1 MGRLLTGLLFGLLS
15 VASVPALANDERAND
30 QRADG
35 LRDALQRFLHDD
47 AEAVLHFRS
56 YFLDRTNPT
65 PPNNAAW
72 AGGGWVGLK
81 TGWFYDT
88 FQLAA
93 VGYTTQPLWAPP
105 TTDGT
110 QLLAP
115 GQYGF
120 FTLGE
125 ANAAVR
131 AQGQVFRAWRQQLD
145 ELEVNPNDDRM
156 IPNTF
161 EAYAL
166 SGDLGPTSNPVR
178 YFAGYVAAMKFKGV
192 PYFANMAARAGAP
205 ADVTAG
211 MWLGSLKYGDI
222 DKVRLRSSVYYVPD
236 ILTSNY
242 NDVSATFAVTDDFRV
257 RVGGQ
262 FMVQGSNGLN
272 LLTGKPFGTFTA
284 GGRVDLIW
292 GPATLWGVFTQTGS
306 AYQYQ
311 TPYGQWIGYTKQIT
325 KDFDRAG
332 ERAWQVGLIFD
343 FDAIGLPGLTFMGS
357 ATLGADAI
365 NVANGAPLSR
375 NNEYDFDLIYQVASK
390 SAPDWLKPLQLR
402 GRMAFVDQFEANYMT
417 AIQEYRLILNY
428 ELKWKGKR

>member
-1 MGRLLTGLLFGLLS
+1 MKWGVGSVLASLAIGLGLAGPAP
-15 VASVPALANDERAND
+15 AS
-30 QRADG
+30 ADG
-35 LRDALQRFLHDD
+35 LGEALQRFLHDD
-47 AEAVLHFRS
+47 AQAVLHLRS

-105 TTDGT
+105 TTDGS

-125 ANAAVR
+125 ANASLR
-131 AQGQVFRAWRQQLD
+131 AKGQVFTGWRQQID

-166 SGDLGPTSNPVR
+166 RGALGAVN
-178 YFAGYVAAMKFKGV
+178 YFAGYVAQMKFKGV
-192 PYFANMAARAGAP
+192 PYFVNMAARAGAP

-211 MWLGSLKYGDI
+211 MWLGSVKYGDI

-242 NDVSATFAVTDDFRV
+242 NDFVATFPVTDSLRV

-272 LLTGKPFGTFTA
+272 LLTGKPFGTFAA
-284 GGRVDLIW
+284 GGRVDAIW
-292 GPATLWGVFTQTGS
+292 GPVTVWGVFTQTGS

-343 FDAIGLPGLTFMGS
+343 FAAVDLPGLTFMGS
-357 ATLGADAI
+357 ATMGDGAI
-365 NVANGAPLSR
+365 NAANGAPLSR
-375 NNEYDFDLIYQVASK
+375 NNEYDFDLIYQVAST

-402 GRMAFVDQFEANYMT
+402 GRAAFVDQFETNSMT
-417 AIQEYRLILNY
+417 AITEYRLILNY
-428 ELKWKGKR
+428 ELTWKGTRR

>member
-1 MGRLLTGLLFGLLS
+1 MRGICRLAVRLADLL
-15 VASVPALANDERAND
+15 VALACLSAPPSHADEL
-30 QRADG
+30 G
-35 LRDALQRFLHDD
+35 SELKRFLHDD
-47 AEAVLHFRS
+47 AQAVLHFRS
-56 YFLDRTNPT
+56 YFLDRTNPA

-81 TGWFYDT
+81 TGWLYDT

-93 VGYTTQPLWAPP
+93 VGYTTQPLWAPLA
-105 TTDGT
+105 TDGT

-120 FTLGE
+120 WTLGE
-125 ANAAVR
+125 MNASIR
-131 AQGQVFRAWRQQLD
+131 AKGQVFTAYRQQLD

-166 SGDLGPTSNPVR
+166 RGVLGPVN

-192 PYFANMAARAGAP
+192 PYFVNMAERAGAP
-205 ADVTAG
+205 NVNAG
-211 MWLGSLKYGDI
+211 MALVSLKYGDI

-242 NDVSATFAVTDDFRV
+242 NDFVLGFPITKAFRV
-257 RVGGQ
+257 RLGRQ

-272 LLTGKPFGTFTA
+272 LLTGKSFGTFAA

-306 AYQYQ
+306 AAQYQ

-332 ERAWQVGLIFD
+332 ERAWQVGVIYD
-343 FDAIGLPGLTFMGS
+343 FAGIGLPGLLFTGS
-357 ATLGADAI
+357 ATLGDDAI
-365 NVANGAPLSR
+365 NPANGAVFAR
-375 NNEYDFDLIYQVASK
+375 MNEYDLDLIYQVAART
-390 SAPDWLKPLQLR
+390 APDWLKPLQPR
-402 GRMAFVDQFEANYMT
+402 ARAAYVDQFQNGTMT
-417 AIQEYRLILNY
+417 SIEEYRLILNY
-428 ELKWKGKR
+428 EPTFRGSGR

>member
-1 MGRLLTGLLFGLLS
+1 VGRGSFFRGAFGLLLAA
-15 VASVPALANDERAND
+15 VTAPAARAE
-30 QRADG
+30 
-35 LRDALQRFLHDD
+35 LRDALQHFLHED
-47 AEAVLHFRS
+47 AEATLHVRS

-72 AGGGWVGLK
+72 AGGGWIGLR

-88 FQLAA
+88 FQLGA

-110 QLLAP
+110 NLLAP

-120 FTLGE
+120 FTLGQ
-125 ANAAVR
+125 AWASLR
-131 AQGQVFRAWRQQLD
+131 AEGQTFTGYRQLLD

-166 SGDLGPTSNPVR
+166 SGDVGAVR
-178 YFAGYVAAMKFKGV
+178 YFAGYVSQMKFKGV
-192 PYFANMAARAGAP
+192 PYFVNMAARAGAP
-205 ADVTAG
+205 ANVTAG
-211 MWLGSLKYGDI
+211 MWLGSLKYGDV
-222 DKVRLRSSVYYVPD
+222 DKLRLRSSAYYVPD

-242 NDVSATFAVTDDFRV
+242 NDVVATLPVTDAFKV
-257 RVGGQ
+257 RLSGQ

-272 LLTGKPFGTFTA
+272 LLTGQSFGTFAA
-284 GGRVDLIW
+284 GMGVDLVW
-292 GPATLWGVFTQTGS
+292 GPATLWGVFTQTGK
-306 AYQYQ
+306 AAQYQ

-332 ERAWQVGLIFD
+332 ERAFQVGLILD
-343 FDAIGLPGLTFMGS
+343 FAAIDLPGLSFRGS
-357 ATLGADAI
+357 ATLGDSAI
-365 NVANGAPLSR
+365 NPANGAPLSR

-390 SAPDWLKPLQLR
+390 TAPDWLKPLQLR

-428 ELKWKGKR
+428 ELTWKGKR

>member
-1 MGRLLTGLLFGLLS
+1 MSTGLL
-15 VASVPALANDERAND
+15 LAGPTLA
-30 QRADG
+30 RADG
-35 LRDALQRFLHDD
+35 LGEELQRFLHDD
-47 AEAVLHFRS
+47 AQAVLHFRS

-125 ANAAVR
+125 ANASLR
-131 AQGQVFRAWRQQLD
+131 AKGQVFTGWRQQID

-166 SGDLGPTSNPVR
+166 RGALGPVN
-178 YFAGYVAAMKFKGV
+178 YFAGYVAQMKFKGV
-192 PYFANMAARAGAP
+192 PYFVNMAARAGAP

-211 MWLGSLKYGDI
+211 MWLGSAKYGDI

-242 NDVSATFAVTDDFRV
+242 NDFVATFPVTESFRV

-272 LLTGKPFGTFTA
+272 LLTGKPFGTFA
-284 GGRVDLIW
+284 GGGRVDAIW
-292 GPATLWGVFTQTGS
+292 GPVTLWGVFTQTGS

-332 ERAWQVGLIFD
+332 ERAWQVGLILD
-343 FDAIGLPGLTFMGS
+343 FAAIDLPGLTFMGS
-357 ATLGADAI
+357 ATLGDSAI
-365 NVANGAPLSR
+365 NATTGAPLSR

-390 SAPDWLKPLQLR
+390 DAPDWLKPLQLR
-402 GRMAFVDQFEANYMT
+402 GRAAFVDQFETNYMT
-417 AIQEYRLILNY
+417 AITEYRLILNY
-428 ELKWKGKR
+428 ELTWKGKR

>member
-1 MGRLLTGLLFGLLS
+1 MRDFCRLAARLATLFG
-15 VASVPALANDERAND
+15 ALASFYILPSHADEL
-30 QRADG
+30 G
-35 LRDALQRFLHDD
+35 SELTRFLHDD
-47 AEAVLHFRS
+47 AQAVLHFRS

-93 VGYTTQPLWAPP
+93 VGYTTQPLWAPQ

-120 FTLGE
+120 WTLGE
-125 ANAAVR
+125 MNASIR
-131 AQGQVFRAWRQQLD
+131 AKGQVFTAYRQQID

-166 SGDLGPTSNPVR
+166 RGVLGPVD

-192 PYFANMAARAGAP
+192 PYFVNMAERAGAP
-205 ADVTAG
+205 NVNAG
-211 MWLGSLKYGDI
+211 MALGSLKYGAI
-222 DKVRLRSSVYYVPD
+222 DKIRLRSSVYYVPD

-242 NDVSATFAVTDDFRV
+242 NDFVLGFPVTEAFRV
-257 RVGGQ
+257 RLGGQ

-272 LLTGKPFGTFTA
+272 LLTGKPFGTFAA

-306 AYQYQ
+306 AAQYQ

-332 ERAWQVGLIFD
+332 ERAWQVGVIYD
-343 FDAIGLPGLTFMGS
+343 FAAVDLPGLTFMGS
-357 ATLGADAI
+357 ATLGDNAI
-365 NVANGAPLSR
+365 NPASGAPLSR
-375 NNEYDFDLIYQVASK
+375 MNEYDFDLIYQVASK
-390 SAPDWLKPLQLR
+390 SAPDWLKPLNLR
-402 GRMAFVDQFEANYMT
+402 ARAAFVDQFEANTMT
-417 AIQEYRLILNY
+417 AITEYRLILNY
-428 ELKWKGKR
+428 ELTWKGARQ

>member
-1 MGRLLTGLLFGLLS
+1 MVRVVRRGIFRSWLLICLLAAAIS
-15 VASVPALANDERAND
+15 PARAET
-30 QRADG
+30 
-35 LRDALQRFLHDD
+35 LRDELQRFLHDD

-56 YFLDRTNPT
+56 YFLDRTNPA
-65 PPNNAAW
+65 PPNDAAW

-88 FQLAA
+88 FQMGA

-115 GQYGF
+115 GQHGF
-120 FTLGE
+120 FTLGQ
-125 ANAAVR
+125 AYASLR
-131 AQGQVFRAWRQQLD
+131 AKGQTFTGYRQLLD

-166 SGDLGPTSNPVR
+166 SGDLGRVR
-178 YFAGYVAAMKFKGV
+178 YFAGHVAAMKFKGV
-192 PYFANMAARAGAP
+192 PYFVNMAARAGAP
-205 ADVTAG
+205 ANVTAG
-211 MWLGSLKYGDI
+211 MWLGSVKYGDI
-222 DKVRLRSSVYYVPD
+222 DKLRLRSSIYYVPD

-242 NDVSATFAVTDDFRV
+242 NDIV
-257 RVGGQ
+257 VGLPITGSFKARFSGQ

-272 LLTGKPFGTFTA
+272 LLTGKPLGTFAA
-284 GGRVDLIW
+284 GGKMELIW

-306 AYQYQ
+306 AFQYQ

-332 ERAWQVGLIFD
+332 ERAWQVGLILD
-343 FDAIGLPGLTFMGS
+343 FAAIDLPGLTFMGS
-357 ATLGADAI
+357 ATMGANAI
-365 NVANGAPLSR
+365 NPATGAPLSR

-390 SAPDWLKPLQLR
+390 SAPDWLKPLNLR
-402 GRMAFVDQFEANYMT
+402 ARAAFVDQFETNYMT
-417 AIQEYRLILNY
+417 AISEYRLILNY
-428 ELKWKGKR
+428 ELTWKGTRR

>member
-1 MGRLLTGLLFGLLS
+1 MRGSCCLAARLAGLLAAWAGLL
-15 VASVPALANDERAND
+15 ASPG
-30 QRADG
+30 RADELG
-35 LRDALQRFLHDD
+35 SELTRFLHDD
-47 AEAVLHFRS
+47 AQAVLHVRS
-56 YFLDRTNPT
+56 YFLDRINPT

-93 VGYTTQPLWAPP
+93 VGYTTQPLWAPT

-120 FTLGE
+120 WTLGE
-125 ANAAVR
+125 MNASIR
-131 AQGQVFRAWRQQLD
+131 AKGQVFTAYRQQLD

-166 SGDLGPTSNPVR
+166 RGVLGPVN

-192 PYFANMAARAGAP
+192 PYFVNMAERAGAP
-205 ADVTAG
+205 NVNAG
-211 MWLGSLKYGDI
+211 MGLGTVKYGDV

-242 NDVSATFAVTDDFRV
+242 NDFVLGFPITDSLRV
-257 RVGGQ
+257 RLGGQ

-272 LLTGKPFGTFTA
+272 LLTGTSFSTFAA

-306 AYQYQ
+306 AAQYQ

-332 ERAWQVGLIFD
+332 ERAWQVGLILD
-343 FDAIGLPGLTFMGS
+343 FAVIDLPGLVFTGS
-357 ATLGADAI
+357 ATLGDNAI
-365 NVANGAPLSR
+365 TPATGAPLSR
-375 NNEYDFDLIYQVASK
+375 NNEYDLDLIYQIASK
-390 SAPDWLKPLQLR
+390 RAPDWLKPLQLR
-402 GRMAFVDQFEANYMT
+402 GRAAFVDQFLNGTLTSIE
-417 AIQEYRLILNY
+417 EYRLILNY
-428 ELKWKGKR
+428 EIKVSGGGH

>member
-1 MGRLLTGLLFGLLS
+1 
-15 VASVPALANDERAND
+15 VALAAAAPARVDD
-30 QRADG
+30 
-35 LRDALQRFLHDD
+35 LRHALQRFLHDD
-47 AEAVLHFRS
+47 AEAVLHIRS

-81 TGWFYDT
+81 TGWFYDI

-131 AQGQVFRAWRQQLD
+131 AKGQVFRAWRQQLD

-166 SGDLGPTSNPVR
+166 SGDFGPVR

-192 PYFANMAARAGAP
+192 PYFENMAARAGAP

-242 NDVSATFAVTDDFRV
+242 NDVAATFSVTNDFRV

-262 FMVQGSNGLN
+262 FMVQDSNGLN
-272 LLTGKPFGTFTA
+272 LLT
-284 GGRVDLIW
+284 
-292 GPATLWGVFTQTGS
+292 
-306 AYQYQ
+306 
-311 TPYGQWIGYTKQIT
+311 
-325 KDFDRAG
+325 
-332 ERAWQVGLIFD
+332 
-343 FDAIGLPGLTFMGS
+343 
-357 ATLGADAI
+357 
-365 NVANGAPLSR
+365 
-375 NNEYDFDLIYQVASK
+375 
-390 SAPDWLKPLQLR
+390 
-402 GRMAFVDQFEANYMT
+402 AFVDQFQNAAMT
-417 AIQEYRLILNY
+417 SITEYRLILNY
-428 ELKWKGKR
+428 ELTWKGSRH

>member
-1 MGRLLTGLLFGLLS
+1 MRDICRLAARLAGLL
-15 VASVPALANDERAND
+15 PALVLLYTPPSQADELGSELTRS
-30 QRADG
+30 
-35 LRDALQRFLHDD
+35 LHEDAR
-47 AEAVLHFRS
+47 AVLHFRS

-72 AGGGWVGLK
+72 AGGGWVGLQ

-88 FQLAA
+88 FQLTA

-120 FTLGE
+120 WTLGE
-125 ANAAVR
+125 ANVSVR
-131 AQGQVFRAWRQQLD
+131 AKDQVFTAYRQQLD

-166 SGDLGPTSNPVR
+166 RGALGPVS

-192 PYFANMAARAGAP
+192 PYFVNMAERAGAP
-205 ADVTAG
+205 NVNAGMALADV
-211 MWLGSLKYGDI
+211 KYGDV

-242 NDVSATFAVTDDFRV
+242 NDFVLGFPITESFRV
-257 RVGGQ
+257 RLGGQ

-272 LLTGKPFGTFTA
+272 LLTGTSFGTFAA

-306 AYQYQ
+306 AAQYQ

-332 ERAWQVGLIFD
+332 ERAWQIGVIYD
-343 FDAIGLPGLTFMGS
+343 FSGIGLPGLLFTGS
-357 ATLGADAI
+357 ATLGDNAI
-365 NVANGAPLSR
+365 NAANGAALAR
-375 NNEYDFDLIYQVASK
+375 MNEYDFDLIYQVAAK
-390 SAPDWLKPLQLR
+390 TAPDWLKPLQLR
-402 GRMAFVDQFEANYMT
+402 ARAAYVDQFLSGMLTSIE
-417 AIQEYRLILNY
+417 EYRLILNY
-428 ELKWKGKR
+428 EIAFKGSGR

>member
-1 MGRLLTGLLFGLLS
+1 MRDICCLAARLAGL
-15 VASVPALANDERAND
+15 VAALASFCTPPSHADEL
-30 QRADG
+30 G
-35 LRDALQRFLHDD
+35 SELTRFLHDD
-47 AEAVLHFRS
+47 AQAVLHFRS

-81 TGWFYDT
+81 MGWFYDS

-93 VGYTTQPLWAPP
+93 VGYTTQPLWAPL

-120 FTLGE
+120 WTLGE
-125 ANAAVR
+125 MNASIR
-131 AQGQVFRAWRQQLD
+131 AKGQMFTAYRQQLD

-166 SGDLGPTSNPVR
+166 RGVLGPVG

-192 PYFANMAARAGAP
+192 PYFVNMAERAGAP
-205 ADVTAG
+205 NVNAG
-211 MWLGSLKYGDI
+211 MWLGTVRYGDM
-222 DKVRLRSSVYYVPD
+222 DKIQLRSSVYYVPD

-242 NDVSATFAVTDDFRV
+242 NDFVLGFPVTESFRV
-257 RVGGQ
+257 RLGGQ

-272 LLTGKPFGTFTA
+272 LLTGTSFGTFAA
-284 GGRVDLIW
+284 GGRVDLMW

-306 AYQYQ
+306 AAQYQ

-332 ERAWQVGLIFD
+332 ERAWQVGVIYD
-343 FDAIGLPGLTFMGS
+343 FAGIGFPGVLFTGS
-357 ATLGADAI
+357 ATLGDNAI
-365 NVANGAPLSR
+365 NPANGAALAR
-375 NNEYDFDLIYQVASK
+375 MNEYDFDLIYQVAART
-390 SAPDWLKPLQLR
+390 APDWLKPLQLR
-402 GRMAFVDQFEANYMT
+402 ARAAYVDQFLNGTLAPIE
-417 AIQEYRLILNY
+417 EYRLILNY
-428 ELKWKGKR
+428 ELAFRGSGR

>member
-1 MGRLLTGLLFGLLS
+1 MAGLAFAAMAGP
-15 VASVPALANDERAND
+15 VAEAHPLGDE
-30 QRADG
+30 
-35 LRDALQRFLHDD
+35 LRRFLHDE
-47 AEAVLHFRS
+47 AEATLHVRS
-56 YFLDRTNPT
+56 YFLDRTNPS

-88 FQLAA
+88 FQVGA

-120 FTLGE
+120 FTLGQ
-125 ANAAVR
+125 AYASLR
-131 AQGQVFRAWRQQLD
+131 AKGQTFTGYRQLLD

-166 SGDLGPTSNPVR
+166 SGELASVR
-178 YFAGYVAAMKFKGV
+178 YFAGYVAQMKFKGV
-192 PYFANMAARAGAP
+192 PYFVNMAARAGAP
-205 ADVTAG
+205 GNVTAG
-211 MWLGSLKYGDI
+211 MWLGSVKYGDV
-222 DKVRLRSSVYYVPD
+222 DKVQLRSSVYYVPD

-242 NDVSATFAVTDDFRV
+242 NDFVATFRVTAGFRV

-262 FMVQGSNGLN
+262 FMVQGSNGHN
-272 LLTGKPFGTFTA
+272 LLTGKPFGTFAA
-284 GGRVDLIW
+284 GARADAIW
-292 GPATLWGVFTQTGS
+292 GPVTLWGVFTQTGS

-332 ERAWQVGLIFD
+332 ERAWQVGLAFD
-343 FDAIGLPGLTFMGS
+343 FAAIDLPGLTFMGS
-357 ATLGADAI
+357 ATLGDSAI
-365 NVANGAPLSR
+365 NAATGAPLSR
-375 NNEYDFDLIYQVASK
+375 NNEYDFDLIYRVASK
-390 SAPDWLKPLQLR
+390 DAPDWLKPLQLR

-417 AIQEYRLILNY
+417 AIAEYRVILNY
-428 ELKWKGKR
+428 ELTWKGRR

>member
-1 MGRLLTGLLFGLLS
+1 VAGWALGAMVAAPAAEARLLG
-15 VASVPALANDERAND
+15 DE
-30 QRADG
+30 
-35 LRDALQRFLHDD
+35 LQRFLHDD
-47 AEAVLHFRS
+47 AQATLHFRS
-56 YFLDRTNPT
+56 YFLDRANPT

-72 AGGGWVGLK
+72 AGGGWVGVK

-88 FQLAA
+88 FQMGA

-120 FTLGE
+120 FTLGQ
-125 ANAAVR
+125 AYASVR
-131 AQGQVFRAWRQQLD
+131 AKGQTFTGYRQMLD

-161 EAYAL
+161 EDYSL
-166 SGDLGPTSNPVR
+166 SGDLGPVR
-178 YFAGYVAAMKFKGV
+178 YFAGYLAAMKFKGV
-192 PYFANMAARAGAP
+192 PYFVNMVARAGAP

-211 MWLGSLKYGDI
+211 MWLGSVKYGDI
-222 DKVRLRSSVYYVPD
+222 DKLRLRSAVYYVPD

-242 NDVSATFAVTDDFRV
+242 NDFS
-257 RVGGQ
+257 VGLPITQSLRARFSGQ
-262 FMVQGSNGLN
+262 FMVQGSNGLS
-272 LLTGKPFGTFTA
+272 LLTGGPFGTFAA
-284 GGRVDLIW
+284 GAKLELIW

-332 ERAWQVGLIFD
+332 ERAWQVGLVLD
-343 FDAIGLPGLTFMGS
+343 FGAIDLPGLTFVGS
-357 ATLGADAI
+357 ATMGDSAI
-365 NVANGAPLSR
+365 NAATRVPLSR
-375 NNEYDFDLIYQVASK
+375 NNEYDFDLIYQVPSK
-390 SAPDWLKPLQLR
+390 DAPDWLKPLQLR
-402 GRMAFVDQFEANYMT
+402 GRAAFTDQFEANYMT
-417 AIQEYRLILNY
+417 AITEYRLILNY
-428 ELKWKGKR
+428 ELTWKGKR

>member
-1 MGRLLTGLLFGLLS
+1 VGWELLRTSAARLAVGAGLISLAMPAVHAKTLS
-15 VASVPALANDERAND
+15 DE
-30 QRADG
+30 
-35 LRDALQRFLHDD
+35 LQRFLHDD
-47 AEAVLHFRS
+47 AEALLHIRS

-72 AGGGWVGLK
+72 AGGGWIGLK

-88 FQLAA
+88 FQLGA

-110 QLLAP
+110 NLLAP

-120 FTLGE
+120 FTLGQ
-125 ANAAVR
+125 AYASLR
-131 AQGQVFRAWRQQLD
+131 AKGQTFTGYRQFLD

-166 SGDLGPTSNPVR
+166 SGELGPDHDRVR
-178 YFAGYVAAMKFKGV
+178 YFAGYVSAMKFKGV
-192 PYFANMAARAGAP
+192 PYFINMAARAGAP
-205 ADVTAG
+205 ANVTAG
-211 MWLGSLKYGDI
+211 MWLASLKYGEI
-222 DKVRLRSSVYYVPD
+222 DTFRLRSSVYYVPD

-242 NDVSATFAVTDDFRV
+242 NDFSVGLPITDAFRA
-257 RVGGQ
+257 RFSGQ

-272 LLTGKPFGTFTA
+272 LLTGSPFGTFAA
-284 GGRVDLIW
+284 GAKMELMW

-306 AYQYQ
+306 AHQYQ

-332 ERAWQVGLIFD
+332 ERAWQVGLILD
-343 FDAIGLPGLTFMGS
+343 FAAIDLPGLVFIGS
-357 ATLGADAI
+357 ATMGSDAI
-365 NVANGAPLSR
+365 NSANGAPLSR
-375 NNEYDFDLIYQVASK
+375 INEYDFDLIYQVASK
-390 SAPDWLKPLQLR
+390 AAPDWLKPLNLR
-402 GRMAFVDQFEANYMT
+402 ARAAFVDQFETNYMT
-417 AIQEYRLILNY
+417 TITEYRLILNY
-428 ELKWKGKR
+428 ELAWKGRR